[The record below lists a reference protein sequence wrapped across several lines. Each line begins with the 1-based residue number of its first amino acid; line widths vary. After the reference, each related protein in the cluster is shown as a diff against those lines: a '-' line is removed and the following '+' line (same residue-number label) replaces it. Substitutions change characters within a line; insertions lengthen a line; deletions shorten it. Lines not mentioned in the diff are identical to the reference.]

1 MTDELSQL
9 IQQMDVPPTGGR
21 SSNNRTMQQTNGKY
35 ILPQSRQ
42 ESSAA
47 CPLFC
52 PLLGRT
58 SLSASTVHIY
68 CWKSFTYRKPPRFC
82 AQHSFSATSVNIKPG
97 LLGTPFGGTGV
108 SAVLLAG
115 ETVRFSAVSTPPL
128 TATCRRGALRWPEAT
143 GGKNNHRASSG
154 HIRHWPSGLP
164 GGGHGEKP
172 PPPCYSL
179 GFRALAFNRL
189 K

>member
-115 ETVRFSAVSTPPL
+115 ETVRFSAVSTPPSDGDL
-128 TATCRRGALRWPEAT
+128 QKGGPSVGPKQRRVRTTTEPQVGTYDIGLWAYPGAGMVRNLRP
-143 GGKNNHRASSG
+143 HVIRSG
-154 HIRHWPSGLP
+154 SVLR
-164 GGGHGEKP
+164 
-172 PPPCYSL
+172 
-179 GFRALAFNRL
+179 RL
-189 K
+189 ID